1 MFAISN
7 QQSSELVVPAGWWGW
22 QQTISFPPSL
32 ALAQLALT
40 WIVTPEDT
48 LPWTRPSLAAFTHI
62 PTEAGD
68 EETVELPPSAAGTSI
83 VGVVER
89 MTSVTWACDGA
100 AVDYK
105 ARLDILLRRRVAT
118 PQAPLALDELD
129 PGVLAP
135 GIASLL
141 YDEQTGAIR
150 FVHEEISVA
159 GVAAPDP
166 SLIDR
171 RVLAFAQSRKQDVSE
186 SALLRVLGP
195 DLRRPRPVRV
205 DPLTRTLIDVAF

>member
-1 MFAISN
+1 MFAITN

-48 LPWTRPSLAAFTHI
+48 LPWTRPSIGEFTHI
-62 PTEAGD
+62 PTEGGD
-68 EETVELPPSAAGTSI
+68 PENVELTTAAGGTSI

-105 ARLDILLRRRVAT
+105 ARLDILFWRKVAT
-118 PQAPLALDELD
+118 PQAPLALDAVD
-129 PGVLAP
+129 PGLLAA
-135 GIASLL
+135 GVASLL
-141 YDEQTGAIR
+141 YDEHTGEIR
-150 FVHEEISVA
+150 FVHEEISLA
-159 GVAAPDP
+159 GVPAPDP
-166 SLIDR
+166 ALIDR
-171 RVLAFAQSRKQDVSE
+171 RVLAFARSRRQDVSE
-186 SALLRVLGP
+186 TAPLRVLGQ
-195 DLRRPRPVRV
+195 DLRRPHPVRV
-205 DPLTRTLIDVAF
+205 DPLTRALIDVGV